1 MRPETASRL
10 IYQVC
15 VQTARGNTTKL
26 KRYRKYLQSRYNWFV
41 KNWTRDDMP
50 QDGFVD
56 RYRSMFEPN
65 PNELIHIS
73 DRHRAPY
80 RLAYLLNYIDYLGEK
95 HVR

>member
-41 KNWTRDDMP
+41 KDWTREDLV
-50 QDGFVD
+50 QDGFAD
-56 RYRSMFEPN
+56 RYRSEYKPSN
-65 PNELIHIS
+65 DTLIHIS

-80 RLAYLLNYIDYLGEK
+80 RLAYLLNYIDYLGET